1 MKMQMMNW
9 LEKRAALTPSRV
21 AIQDEAGQLTFVQ
34 LQALAKSYAYKL
46 AGLGVEEGQTIAL
59 LCENGRHTAALIHAF
74 SYLKAI
80 LVPIN
85 NRLSPREIA
94 YQLQD
99 AECQLLIYDEQYSEL
114 IPDQH
119 NLSSSLR
126 YITTAALDKETAV
139 ECSLMTEL
147 NMDQMHA
154 MMYTSG
160 TTGAPK
166 GVMLTYGNHFSSAVG
181 SALNLGL
188 RESDRW
194 LLVVPMFHISGLS
207 ILMRSVIYGMTVVI
221 HKKFDPLAVN
231 QAIMEQEISI
241 VSVVSNMLNR
251 MIAALGDAT
260 YPAALRCMLLG
271 GGPAPLPLLETCVA
285 KHIPV
290 FQTYG
295 MTETASQIVTLQPE
309 YMLSKLGS
317 AGKPL
322 FLAELRIMNE
332 GKQAKPFESGEIVVS
347 GPNIT
352 TGYWKQAEATAS
364 TFIDGWL
371 YTGDIGYVDAE
382 GFLYVQDRRK
392 DMFVSG
398 GENVYPAEIE
408 AVISGMPNIA
418 EVGVIG
424 VPDDR
429 WGATP
434 AAFICLQPN
443 AKYTAADI
451 IQYCAD
457 KLAKYK
463 QPTYVYFVDALPR
476 NASNKLLRKDLAG
489 LLPK

>member
-1 MKMQMMNW
+1 MQMMNW
-9 LEKRAALTPSRV
+9 LEKRAALTPNRV
-21 AIQDEAGQLTFVQ
+21 AIKDEIGQLTFAQ

-46 AGLGVEEGQTIAL
+46 AKLGASEGQTIAI
-59 LCENGRHTAALIHAF
+59 LCENGRHTAALIHAL
-74 SYLKAI
+74 SYLKVI

-85 NRLSPREIA
+85 TRLSPREIA

-99 AECQLLIYDEQYSEL
+99 AECQMLIYDELYSAL
-114 IPDQH
+114 VPVKPTLD
-119 NLSSSLR
+119 SSFRCIST
-126 YITTAALDKETAV
+126 IALDQEDAAK
-139 ECSLMTEL
+139 CSLMTEL
-147 NMDQMHA
+147 SMDQMHS

-194 LLVVPMFHISGLS
+194 LLIVPMFHISGLS

-221 HKKFDPLAVN
+221 HKKFEPEAVN
-231 QAIMEQEISI
+231 RVIIEEEISI
-241 VSVVSNMLNR
+241 VSVVSNMLAR
-251 MIAALGDAT
+251 MVAALEEQT
-260 YPAALRCMLLG
+260 YPTALRCMLLG
-271 GGPAPLPLLETCVA
+271 GGPAPLPLLEACVA
-285 KHIPV
+285 KNIPV

-332 GKQAKPFESGEIVVS
+332 GKQVKPLQSGEIVVN

-352 TGYWKQAEATAS
+352 TGYWKQAEATS
-364 TFIDGWL
+364 NSLIDGWL
-371 YTGDIGYVDAE
+371 YTGDIGYVDE
-382 GFLYVQDRRK
+382 DGFLYVQDRRK
-392 DMFVSG
+392 DMFISG
-398 GENVYPAEIE
+398 GENVYPAEVE
-408 AVISGMPNIA
+408 AVISGMPNVT

-443 AKYTAADI
+443 TALTAADI
-451 IQYCAD
+451 MEYCAK

-463 QPTYVYFVDALPR
+463 QPTYIYFVDALPR
-476 NASNKLLRKDLAG
+476 NASNKLLRRELAQ